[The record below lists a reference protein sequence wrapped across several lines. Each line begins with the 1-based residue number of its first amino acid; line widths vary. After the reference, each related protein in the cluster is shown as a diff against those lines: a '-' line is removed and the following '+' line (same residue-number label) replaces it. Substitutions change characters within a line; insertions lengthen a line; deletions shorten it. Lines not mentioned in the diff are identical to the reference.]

1 MARFFRCIPL
11 MLAALA
17 LSLPFT
23 ARAQQSQNDN
33 QSQND
38 QPQRNGGRSRGGW
51 GRRGA
56 QRRDAM
62 VMLAQILNLT
72 DQQKQQFRQ
81 IARDLRQQ
89 ATSVRNDS
97 SLSDTDKKAKLQGIR
112 KQAHQQMFAVLTP
125 EQKDQLKQMREERQK
140 QMEKNKGPADAAS
153 SQKPGPSQDD
163 DPFAGMTSDDD
174 ETGGGL

>member
-1 MARFFRCIPL
+1 MAGFFRCIPL

-23 ARAQQSQNDN
+23 AQAQQSQNDN

-38 QPQRNGGRSRGGW
+38 QPQRNGGRGRGAW

-56 QRRDAM
+56 QRRGGMA
-62 VMLAQILNLT
+62 MLAQKLNLT

-81 IARDLRQQ
+81 IASDLRQQ
-89 ATSVRNDS
+89 AMSVRNDS
-97 SLSDTDKKAKLQGIR
+97 SLSDTDKKAKLQEIR

-140 QMEKNKGPADAAS
+140 QMEKNKGSGDAAS
-153 SQKPGPSQDD
+153 SRKPRPSQDD